1 MIVINKTRLYAEPP
15 LSLMLGFF
23 MSLLDRNFNLSQR
36 MSQELGRQIV
46 CGFYDRKIS
55 LPTEADLCEQFGVS
69 RSAVRE
75 AVKMLSAK
83 GLIASKPR
91 QGIRIQPEDQWNIF
105 DPDLLRWS
113 LESNPSMAVLKEFL
127 EMRLAI
133 EPEAASLAARYATAE
148 NIDAIEA
155 ALEGMRRVDIS
166 GEARLEADIE
176 FHVSILYATNNRF
189 YIRLRDFIQ
198 TALRVSIRHTRPM
211 KDNYEEVVH
220 DHNSVLDAIKNR
232 NPDHARQALS
242 TLVSDALHFIETELR
257 NREESKSENP

>member
-1 MIVINKTRLYAEPP
+1 MP
-15 LSLMLGFF
+15 GFF
-23 MSLLDRNFNLSQR
+23 MSLLNRNFNLSQR

-46 CGFYDRKIS
+46 CGFYDRKES

-91 QGIRIQPEDQWNIF
+91 QGIRIQPEEQWNIF
-105 DPDLLRWS
+105 DTDLLRWS

-133 EPEAASLAARYATAE
+133 EPEAASLAAKHAATE
-148 NIDAIEA
+148 NIEAIEA
-155 ALEGMRRVDIS
+155 ALECMRNPDMS
-166 GEARLEADIE
+166 AEAQLEADIE

-198 TALRVSIRHTRPM
+198 TALRVSIRHTHPM
-211 KDNYEEVVH
+211 KDNYDEVVQ
-220 DHNSVLDAIKNR
+220 DHANIFNAIKDR
-232 NPDHARQALS
+232 EQALARQAMS
-242 TLVSDALHFIETELR
+242 GLVNDALNFIESELR
-257 NREESKSENP
+257 KREMLEPKITGS